1 MNFAKLFGKK
11 GGDKKAPKQDKV
23 QQTQLDLEE
32 KIKQQEL
39 KIENIEKKANNLQ
52 EQAKAKLRAG
62 DKGGAKRL
70 LAQKKKYVEQ
80 MKQIEGAM
88 AMMEEQRM
96 MLENA
101 QNTVDIVTTI
111 KNTNQV
117 VKGATKG
124 VSVEDLEDLRGEM
137 EDMKA
142 TQDELND
149 FFKDYAAQ
157 NNEDVEEELDK
168 LEEEMAKED
177 VGAMPVS
184 NKENLGPMPAEKVN
198 DEADLNAFLAV

>member
-39 KIENIEKKANNLQ
+39 KLENIDKKVNNLQ

-149 FFKDYAAQ
+149 FFKDYADQ
-157 NNEDVEEELDK
+157 DQEDVEEELGQ
-168 LEEEMAKED
+168 LEEEMAKEATN
-177 VGAMPVS
+177 VLPS
-184 NKENLGPMPAEKVN
+184 INKENLGPMPAEKN
-198 DEADLNAFLAV
+198 KEEEDLSNFLAV

>member
-1 MNFAKLFGKK
+1 
-11 GGDKKAPKQDKV
+11 
-23 QQTQLDLEE
+23 
-32 KIKQQEL
+32 
-39 KIENIEKKANNLQ
+39 
-52 EQAKAKLRAG
+52 
-62 DKGGAKRL
+62 
-70 LAQKKKYVEQ
+70 

-88 AMMEEQRM
+88 AMMEEQSM

-117 VKGATKG
+117 VKEATKG

>member
-11 GGDKKAPKQDKV
+11 GDKKAPKQDKV
-23 QQTQLDLEE
+23 QQTQLDLDE

-39 KIENIEKKANNLQ
+39 KLDNIDKKVNNLQ

-80 MKQIEGAM
+80 MKQIEGAIV
-88 AMMEEQRM
+88 MMEEQRM
-96 MLENA
+96 MLETA
-101 QNTVDIVTTI
+101 QNTVDIVNTI

-117 VKGATKG
+117 VKEATKG

-149 FFKDYAAQ
+149 FFKDYAEQ
-157 NNEDVEEELDK
+157 NNEDV
-168 LEEEMAKED
+168 EEEMAKED